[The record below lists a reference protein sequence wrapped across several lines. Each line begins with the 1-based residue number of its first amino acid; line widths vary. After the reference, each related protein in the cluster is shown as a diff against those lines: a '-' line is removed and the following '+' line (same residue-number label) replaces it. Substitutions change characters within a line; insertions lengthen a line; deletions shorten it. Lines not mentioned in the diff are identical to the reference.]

1 MTRNTERTMNRS
13 HRPPAP
19 SVWEL
24 ELLQA
29 LVDEPTMA
37 DVAARIGRSERHT
50 RRLVRTL
57 TNKLGVKHP
66 RAAVA
71 LAVNLGWIKP
81 PDGHCQPPS

>member
-1 MTRNTERTMNRS
+1 MNRS
-13 HRPPAP
+13 HRLPAP
-19 SVWEL
+19 GPWEL
-24 ELLQA
+24 QLLQA

-57 TNKLGVKHP
+57 TEKLGVKHP

-71 LAVNLGWIKP
+71 LGVDRGWIEP
-81 PDGHCQPPS
+81 PHGRCQLPR